1 MYSDLEAFHIFMI
14 MYKKFLCQE
23 FFTGLASISFKQSS
37 KKKTFDLLATETD
50 DH

>member
-1 MYSDLEAFHIFMI
+1 MYSDLQALHIFMM
-14 MYKKFLCQE
+14 MYKNFLCQE
-23 FFTGLASISFKQSS
+23 FFTDLASIAFKQSS